1 MFRDRGC
8 EFLRTGLII
17 GCAIVT
23 NSNRL
28 FSQLEETTLSESQK
42 PAHTPFHFGFVL
54 ASLAVALTVGF
65 GYAAV
70 LAVLIGFQ
78 WPMGNWWVAMLQAHG
93 HAQLLGWI
101 GLFIIGVSLYFLPR
115 LAGTPLR
122 HPRLPAWIL
131 SLLGTGIFLR
141 AVSQPLLA
149 AGLEEPIHT
158 GLRWTLGFSACL
170 ETAGVFCYLFLLV
183 GTLRGAAP
191 DRPALQTVRI
201 FLAIA
206 VAGWGLYSLLAATLA
221 LQAGFGD
228 NPLLHIAWNRFGI
241 ELFTGFVILPTAMAF
256 SVRTFP
262 LYLRLPAVRWPVA
275 RYGQVYLLALIV
287 IHVPVLAQLTGMPFA
302 SSLAHLSPIGK
313 ILRGGILLLFIW
325 KLDILFRWYPP
336 WTVHRIGEPGPDRR
350 PTRPGLPDYG
360 EFGRFE
366 LLLYAAFVF
375 LALAAAAELLD
386 GALVLFRMASPFD
399 PDALRHTHLAGFI
412 TLLLLGMAPRMVPG
426 FLHKRRVAFPGLV
439 VATFAFA
446 TAAALCRIAPLL
458 LAEILHR
465 VPGGLTVSMTAF
477 GISGVLG
484 WLAAAVLAYN
494 LLQTWRNS
502 TADTR
507 EP

>member
-1 MFRDRGC
+1 M
-8 EFLRTGLII
+8 
-17 GCAIVT
+17 
-23 NSNRL
+23 
-28 FSQLEETTLSESQK
+28 SENEK
-42 PAHTPFHFGFVL
+42 RAHSPFHFGFVL

-78 WPMGNWWVAMLQAHG
+78 WSMGPWWVAMLQAHG

-131 SLLGTGIFLR
+131 SLLATGIFLR
-141 AVSQPLLA
+141 AASQPLLA
-149 AGLEEPIHT
+149 AGPGEPIHT
-158 GLRWTLGFSACL
+158 GLRWSLGFSALL

-183 GTLRGAAP
+183 GTLRSAAP
-191 DRPALQTVRI
+191 DRPALRSVRI

-206 VAGWGLYSLLAATLA
+206 VAGWGFYSLLSGALA
-221 LQAGFGD
+221 FQAGFGD

-275 RYGQVYLLALIV
+275 RYGQVYLLALIL
-287 IHVPVLAQLTGMPFA
+287 IHAPVLAQLTGTSFA
-302 SSLAHLSPIGK
+302 SSVAHLSPIGK
-313 ILRGGILLLFIW
+313 VLRGGILLLFIW

-366 LLLYAAFVF
+366 LLLYAAYVF
-375 LALAAAAELLD
+375 LALAALVELLD
-386 GALVLFRMASPFD
+386 GVLVLFRRTSPFD
-399 PDALRHTHLAGFI
+399 PDALRHLHLAGFI

-426 FLHKRRVAFPGLV
+426 FLHKRKVAFPGLV
-439 VATFAFA
+439 VATFVIA

-465 VPGGLTVSMTAF
+465 VPGGLTVSMIAF

-484 WLAAAVLAYN
+484 WLAAVVLAYN
-494 LLQTWRNS
+494 LLKTWRGPAVNLDS
-502 TADTR
+502 
-507 EP
+507 

>member
-1 MFRDRGC
+1 M
-8 EFLRTGLII
+8 
-17 GCAIVT
+17 
-23 NSNRL
+23 
-28 FSQLEETTLSESQK
+28 
-42 PAHTPFHFGFVL
+42 L

-78 WPMGNWWVAMLQAHG
+78 LPMGPWWVAMLQAHG

-122 HPRLPAWIL
+122 HPRLSAWIL
-131 SLLGTGIFLR
+131 SLLVTGIFLR

-158 GLRWTLGFSACL
+158 VLRWTLGISALL
-170 ETAGVFCYLFLLV
+170 ETTGVFCYLFLLV
-183 GTLRGAAP
+183 GTLRSAVP
-191 DRPALQTVRI
+191 NRPALRTVRI

-206 VAGWGLYSLLAATLA
+206 VAGWGLYSPLAAALA
-221 LQAGFGD
+221 IQAGFGD
-228 NPLLHIAWNRFGI
+228 SPLLHIAWNRFGI
-241 ELFTGFVILPTAMAF
+241 ELFTAFAILPTAMAF

-262 LYLRLPAVRWPVA
+262 LYLRLPAVRWPVG
-275 RYGQVYLLALIV
+275 RFGQVYLLALIL
-287 IHVPVLAQLTGMPFA
+287 IHVPVLAQLTGVSFA
-302 SSLAHLSPIGK
+302 SSLSHLSPIGK

-325 KLDILFRWYPP
+325 KLDILFRRYPP

-360 EFGRFE
+360 EFGQFE
-366 LLLYAAFVF
+366 LLLYTAYVF
-375 LALAAAAELLD
+375 LALAATVELVD
-386 GALVLFRMASPFD
+386 GALVLFHVVSPFD

-426 FLHKRRVAFPGLV
+426 FLHKRKVAFPGLV
-439 VATFAFA
+439 VATFLLA

-477 GISGVLG
+477 GFSGVLG
-484 WLAAAVLAYN
+484 WLAAAVLSYN
-494 LLQTWRNS
+494 LLQTWRGAAVNIH
-502 TADTR
+502 R
-507 EP
+507 P

>member
-1 MFRDRGC
+1 M
-8 EFLRTGLII
+8 
-17 GCAIVT
+17 
-23 NSNRL
+23 
-28 FSQLEETTLSESQK
+28 
-42 PAHTPFHFGFVL
+42 L

-70 LAVLIGFQ
+70 LAVQIGFQ

-131 SLLGTGIFLR
+131 TLLVTGIFLR

-149 AGLEEPIHT
+149 AGLEGSIHT
-158 GLRWTLGFSACL
+158 GLRWTLGFSALL
-170 ETAGVFCYLFLLV
+170 ETTGVFCYLFLMV
-183 GTLRGAAP
+183 MTLRHAAP

-206 VAGWGLYSLLAATLA
+206 VAGWGLYSLLAASLA
-221 LQAGFGD
+221 LQAGIGD

-275 RYGQVYLLALIV
+275 RYGQVYLMALILTHAP
-287 IHVPVLAQLTGMPFA
+287 ILAQLTGMPFA
-302 SSLAHLSPIGK
+302 SSLAHLLPIGK

-366 LLLYAAFVF
+366 LLLYAAYAF
-375 LALAAAAELLD
+375 LALAAAVELLD
-386 GALVLFRMASPFD
+386 GAFVLFRTASPFD

-439 VATFAFA
+439 VATLVLA
-446 TAAALCRIAPLL
+446 TTAALCRIAPLL